1 MHQSSL
7 IRGDGRLGTI
17 ITSKGKRFFD
27 FKMKVDVMTRS
38 RGSAGVVFRM
48 VDPFNFLAFD
58 LNIEQGAKRIL
69 KVENGNISVLKEIY
83 DGGISQNNWFK
94 IFIRVEK
101 TKFVIRCGDAKRY
114 SSYTGLPIVFEFE
127 NSSFP
132 KGE

>member
-83 DGGISQNNWFK
+83 DGGISLSISASNN
-94 IFIRVEK
+94 
-101 TKFVIRCGDAKRY
+101 KFSLFY
-114 SSYTGLPIVFEFE
+114 SNKYLKPIIL
-127 NSSFP
+127 
-132 KGE
+132 